1 MRIFLEI
8 KGLVRQTPP
17 VPRGAEA
24 VKFPQFPG
32 DDETPGA
39 PIVPCLP
46 KKMLKIAIN

>member
-1 MRIFLEI
+1 MRIFLAI
-8 KGLVRQTPP
+8 KGLARRTPP
-17 VPRGAEA
+17 VPGGVEA
-24 VKFPQFPG
+24 VQSPQFPG